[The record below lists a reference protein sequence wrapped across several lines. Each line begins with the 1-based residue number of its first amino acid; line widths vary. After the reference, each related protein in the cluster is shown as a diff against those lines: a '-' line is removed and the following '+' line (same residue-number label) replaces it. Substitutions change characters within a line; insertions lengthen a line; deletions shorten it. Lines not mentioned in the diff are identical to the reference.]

1 MGAIEGT
8 FEVLSTE
15 EQALFDAGDGVRLAH
30 ASGTQRFSGGIEG
43 DGSVD
48 WLMCYLAGAEARFV
62 GLQRIDG
69 TIDGRRGSLV
79 LEAVGGHDGT
89 RIDGDLADR
98 GWLRDRRTRGHPRSR
113 GVQCPRRPD
122 RVVSAGIRVRLT
134 PADQAGGM
142 FWLRRKRLVGS

>member
-89 RIDGDLADR
+89 RSTATWRIVDGSATGELE
-98 GWLRDRRTRGHPRSR
+98 GIHGR
-113 GVQCPRRPD
+113 GVF
-122 RVVSAGIRVRLT
+122 SAPGGRTASYRLEFEF
-134 PADQAGGM
+134 G
-142 FWLRRKRLVGS
+142 